1 MITDIQHHA
10 RRDLIKLGGP
20 LAHLVV
26 SRQDWTI
33 VGQPPAES
41 KYVLIGAPHTSNWD
55 FLYFL
60 HLIHHFDIR
69 VKWLAKDSLFRWP
82 IRRLH
87 IALGGIPIER
97 SQAHHMVDQIADA
110 YRQADELAILIPP
123 EGTRKFR
130 DYWKS
135 GFYYIA
141 RAAKV
146 PVVLG
151 FIDYQRRQFGFGP
164 TLWMTGDVEA
174 DMARI
179 AAFYA
184 DKSGKYPANYGTPRF
199 RQRLEQT

>member
-1 MITDIQHHA
+1 MTTDLHRYA
-10 RRDLIKLGGP
+10 RRDLIRLGGP
-20 LAHLVV
+20 LARFVV
-26 SRQDWTI
+26 NRQGWTL
-33 VGQPPAES
+33 VGQPPAVS
-41 KYVLIGAPHTSNWD
+41 RYVLIGAPHTSNWD

-60 HLIHHFDIR
+60 HAICYFGIR

-97 SQAHHMVDQIADA
+97 SRAHHMVDQIADA

-141 RAAKV
+141 LAAEV

-151 FIDYQRRQFGFGP
+151 FIDYRRREFGFGP
-164 TLWMTGDVEA
+164 ALWLTGDVDA

-179 AAFYA
+179 ADFYA